1 MTARKLHTPI
11 AALILLIV
19 GSSELSAQQPKS
31 VGGEQNSVAAPQG
44 SIAPLFRVTGARA
57 SSTLTTAIH
66 CSNNDAVPV
75 TVYVSYFD
83 YDNTFVCGVSSVDL
97 PAGATNTFTTAD
109 TAVFSEDQVCAGPPP
124 VIGQGRVEIGTFPYN
139 AKVICS
145 AQVVS
150 LTGNT
155 PATLSSLDVFPAN

>member
-1 MTARKLHTPI
+1 MTTFKLNFPAVAI
-11 AALILLIV
+11 ILLLV
-19 GSSELSAQQPKS
+19 GSSELSAQQS
-31 VGGEQNSVAAPQG
+31 NANAGEQASSAAPQG

-83 YDNTFVCGVSSVDL
+83 YDNTYVCGISSAEM

-109 TAVFSEDQVCAGPPP
+109 TAVFNEDHICPGPPP
-124 VIGQGRVEIGTFPYN
+124 VLGQGRVEIGTFPFN

-150 LTGNT
+150 LTGST